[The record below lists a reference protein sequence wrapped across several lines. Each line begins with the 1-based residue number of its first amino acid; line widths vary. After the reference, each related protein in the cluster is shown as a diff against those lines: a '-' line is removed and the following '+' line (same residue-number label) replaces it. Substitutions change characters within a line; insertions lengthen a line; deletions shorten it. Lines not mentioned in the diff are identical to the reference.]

1 MQIDKRTHTQKRDR
15 IREAIADAEVE
26 LSDSAVEQIDVDGIM
41 GFAETVLQNAAK
53 LWKQSDSTQ
62 RQQPQREL
70 FPEGLTF
77 NGEEFGAAVTF

>member
-1 MQIDKRTHTQKRDR
+1 MQIDERTHTQQRDR
-15 IREAIADAEVE
+15 IREGIADAEVE
-26 LSDSAVEQIDVDGIM
+26 LSDSAVEQFDVDGIM

-53 LWKQSDSTQ
+53 LWKRSDSTQ

-77 NGEEFGAAVTF
+77 NGEELGAAVTF

>member
-1 MQIDKRTHTQKRDR
+1 MQIDKKTHTQKRDR

-62 RQQPQREL
+62 RHQPQREL

-77 NGEEFGAAVTF
+77 NAEEFEPLTF